1 MSAGFCISIPKMIF
15 SPRQEVKSSDFMR
28 LSAVF
33 SFAFSRTSKK
43 RCGKRGGSF
52 GSRDWED
59 SKPLPHPILR
69 RHILFHIVFRGIH
82 LGLLGGDEIPQRLEA
97 AMASTRSWSMNSS
110 APVNVS
116 RMAHSTST
124 LLRQHLETV
133 SQRSRSIRP
142 CRPITFRIPG
152 QQPVIGRYGSSRG
165 GCLFPIR
172 QDSNPSPPTRITNQQ
187 HGKSR
192 HNTSC
197 EHKNVSVR
205 IFPISFRVPPPLGR
219 FGFA

>member
-1 MSAGFCISIPKMIF
+1 M
-15 SPRQEVKSSDFMR
+15 KSSDFMR
-28 LSAVF
+28 LSVVF

-43 RCGKRGGSF
+43 RCGQRGGSF
-52 GSRDWED
+52 GSGDRED

-69 RHILFHIVFRGIH
+69 RHILFHIVFRGIR
-82 LGLLGGDEIPQRLEA
+82 LGLLGEEEPPSIWMRRFTEA
-97 AMASTRSWSMNSS
+97 AMASARSRAMNSS
-110 APVNVS
+110 AAVNVS

>member
-1 MSAGFCISIPKMIF
+1 M
-15 SPRQEVKSSDFMR
+15 KSSDFMR

-69 RHILFHIVFRGIH
+69 RHILFHIVFRGIR
-82 LGLLGGDEIPQRLEA
+82 LGLLGEEEPPSIWMRRFTEA
-97 AMASTRSWSMNSS
+97 AMASARSWSMNSS
-110 APVNVS
+110 AAVNVS

-133 SQRSRSIRP
+133 SQRSRLIRP
-142 CRPITFRIPG
+142 CRPSLSASPG
-152 QQPVIGRYGSSRG
+152 NSLSSGAMDHPAEAASSRFART
-165 GCLFPIR
+165 LIR
-172 QDSNPSPPTRITNQQ
+172 LPQ
-187 HGKSR
+187 H
-192 HNTSC
+192 
-197 EHKNVSVR
+197 
-205 IFPISFRVPPPLGR
+205 
-219 FGFA
+219 A

>member
-1 MSAGFCISIPKMIF
+1 MISF
-15 SPRQEVKSSDFMR
+15 S
-28 LSAVF
+28 
-33 SFAFSRTSKK
+33 FSRTFQK

-52 GSRDWED
+52 ESGDRED

-69 RHILFHIVFRGIH
+69 HHILFHIVFRGIR
-82 LGLLGGDEIPQRLEA
+82 LGLLGEEEPPSIWMRRFTEA
-97 AMASTRSWSMNSS
+97 AMASARSWSMNSS
-110 APVNVS
+110 AAVNVS

-133 SQRSRSIRP
+133 SQRSRLIRP
-142 CRPITFRIPG
+142 CRSITFRIPG

-219 FGFA
+219 FRFA

>member
-1 MSAGFCISIPKMIF
+1 MEAGIGRIQSRCPIPYSAATFCSTSF
-15 SPRQEVKSSDFMR
+15 SVESVW
-28 LSAVF
+28 
-33 SFAFSRTSKK
+33 
-43 RCGKRGGSF
+43 RC
-52 GSRDWED
+52 W
-59 SKPLPHPILR
+59 LR
-69 RHILFHIVFRGIH
+69 RKSPSVWMRRFT
-82 LGLLGGDEIPQRLEA
+82 EA
-97 AMASTRSWSMNSS
+97 AMASARSWSMNSS
-110 APVNVS
+110 APVNVA

-124 LLRQHLETV
+124 LLRQHLEMV

-205 IFPISFRVPPPLGR
+205 IFPISFRVPPPPRPVRICLTAGTEAKTP
-219 FGFA
+219 FA